1 MTSYSAQLAKTNVEI
16 LSEAPKLL
24 PKRYLP
30 NKLLSG
36 LNFCDCDV
44 VATNLFRQKDR
55 FVKYNFDIF
64 YIQLSWSPAFRRIT
78 DATSFIRQPVMER

>member
-1 MTSYSAQLAKTNVEI
+1 MRMTSYSAQLAKTNVEI

-44 VATNLFRQKDR
+44 VATNLFR
-55 FVKYNFDIF
+55 
-64 YIQLSWSPAFRRIT
+64 
-78 DATSFIRQPVMER
+78 